1 MITKTEINPQSAHQ
15 DRVAQV
21 YCGIIK
27 WGDSGKIL
35 RQRIDWMADQTQG
48 PRILDVGCSEGILEI
63 ILARKGFNVTGV
75 DINAEALAFARGLLA
90 REPEEV
96 RSRVRFVHGDLAQAR
111 LLDDRFDTLVMG
123 EILEHLEDPQTLLN
137 RSLDLIRPDG
147 RVIITTPFGY
157 HPDEDHRQTFC
168 LSDFIALAKPRCAL
182 EHLQVESGYIHMVG
196 RVSSS
201 TESSWQQLDSDQ
213 LLSMTE
219 TALVSSQQRLYG
231 NISGHKRRV
240 NSLEQRVKEGNDREA
255 KLQKDVKEESSK
267 ATRLWQE
274 AEERKSREAKLWQEV
289 EDRKAKVSELLQELD
304 AGRAKTAEL
313 QQELDAGKAKASELL
328 QELDAGKAKTAKL
341 QQELDAGRA
350 RTADLLQELDAGRVK
365 TADLLQ
371 ELDAG
376 KARTAKLQQE
386 LDAGRAK
393 TAELLQELDAG
404 KAKTAE
410 LQQELDAGRAKTAE
424 LQQELDAGRV
434 KTAELQQEL
443 DAGKAKT
450 AELLQELDAGKA
462 KASKLQRELK
472 KAREWEVKLR
482 RSIRWQLGTLFVEAA
497 RRPWRVVRLPLD
509 LTRLAV
515 VAFSRR
521 YSVSSNNV
529 STRNPSHPSPPMTEN
544 RGNMRGARARPG
556 RRTDVPTATS
566 LLSPGSSS
574 KQMVDWITDQV
585 EGRRVA
591 VVGCDNTALLDSLDQ
606 LRFNVSVYQL
616 DSWVSEPVLVKREV
630 SARSQEE
637 PGRSMVTE
645 YSIPEAEG
653 TVGSSGK
660 ADSVIICGML
670 RAGTESEAILNCVRD
685 RLSQP
690 AAKVIVV
697 QPRFNAIPRNGT
709 ESDLTSLLT
718 ALRTPTVPEYLSL
731 ANGSLRFVGRFNRAS
746 SNTWSQF
753 ESGVWPQLI
762 HEVVE
767 SIQHRKSREISAL
780 EQRVQDVLE
789 STSYRAGQILVTSAK
804 EPRTLWKAPLRL
816 WQLYRSSWVRTR
828 QSNVG
833 PSPSGLA
840 PTVDIPALKT
850 PPTRSEGAPVVAA
863 ILDTFTEYCLRYE
876 ADLVLLTPK
885 QWKRQLERAQPA
897 FLLVESAWSGN
908 NGEWRYLLTNYK
920 SRDVN
925 PLRDLVKHCRE
936 HELTTVFWNKEDPPN
951 FDVFID
957 VAKEFDFVFT
967 TDVDSISKYKEI
979 CGHDRVYLMAF
990 ACQAR
995 LHNPCR
1001 EKSWPRY
1008 PVCFAGS
1015 WMEKYSERR
1024 RSLDDLLEPA
1034 LAFGLH
1040 IFDRNFKVTG
1050 YDSRYRFPDRYQS
1063 AIKGSLDYEHMLTA
1077 YRCYDVM
1084 MNVNTVTDSATMFSR
1099 RVFESL
1105 ACGTPVISTDS
1116 VGLEAT
1122 LGGYV
1127 RITRNSQDTTSHLN
1141 ELLADEERRMREG
1154 HLGYRYVHT
1163 HHTYRHRMKE
1173 MFLEVGVESGDSARK
1188 PSVSVVIATCR
1199 PDNVKFAIENYKKQ
1213 VYAEKELLLILNNA
1227 IFDVESIEAQ
1237 ARDLNNVRIV
1247 QVDGGV
1253 TLGESL
1259 NRGVEEASGYY
1270 IAKMDDDDYYG
1281 ENYLS
1286 DMMLAADF
1294 SGAEILGKGT
1304 YFVHMKAGN
1313 ITALRSVASQHEFTD
1328 FVAGATL
1335 TGRREVL
1342 REIRFP
1348 DCTRGE
1354 DSSLLAKASKAGCRI
1369 YSADAF
1375 NMLVVRGT
1383 DHQRHTWDIGDSDFL
1398 KNCRNIRSGLE
1409 WARVMI

>member
-1 MITKTEINPQSAHQ
+1 MIYKTEINPESAHR

-21 YCGIIK
+21 YLGIIE
-27 WGDSGKIL
+27 WGDSGEIL
-35 RQRIDWMADQTQG
+35 RQRIDWMVDQARG
-48 PRILDVGCSEGILEI
+48 PRILDLGCSEGVLEI
-63 ILARKGFNVTGV
+63 LLARKGFNVTGV
-75 DINAEALAFARGLLA
+75 DINAEALAFARDLLA

-289 EDRKAKVSELLQELD
+289 EDRKAKASELLQELD

-313 QQELDAGKAKASELL
+313 QQELDTGKAKTAELQQELDAGKTKTAELL
-328 QELDAGKAKTAKL
+328 QELDAGKAKTAEL
-341 QQELDAGRA
+341 QQELDAG
-350 RTADLLQELDAGRVK
+350 K
-365 TADLLQ
+365 TKTVELLQ

-376 KARTAKLQQE
+376 KAKAAELQQE

-410 LQQELDAGRAKTAE
+410 LQQELDAGRAK
-424 LQQELDAGRV
+424 
-434 KTAELQQEL
+434 
-443 DAGKAKT
+443 
-450 AELLQELDAGKA
+450 
-462 KASKLQRELK
+462 ASKLQQELK
-472 KAREWEVKLR
+472 KAREREVTLR

-509 LTRLAV
+509 LTWLAV

-529 STRNPSHPSPPMTEN
+529 STRNPSHPSPPMTKN
-544 RGNMRGARARPG
+544 RGNMPEARVRPG
-556 RRTDVPTATS
+556 GPTVVPTATS

-574 KQMVDWITDQV
+574 EQMVDWVTDQV
-585 EGRRVA
+585 EGHRVA
-591 VVGCDNTALLDSLDQ
+591 VVGCVSTALLDSLDQ

-616 DSWVSEPVLVKREV
+616 DSSVSEPILVKREI

-637 PGRSMVTE
+637 PGRSMVTDF
-645 YSIPEAEG
+645 SIPEAERA
-653 TVGSSGK
+653 VGLSGK
-660 ADSVIICGML
+660 GDSVIICGML

-718 ALRTPTVPEYLSL
+718 ALRTSTVPEYLSF
-731 ANGSLRFVGRFNRAS
+731 ANDSLRFVGRYGRPS
-746 SNTWSQF
+746 VEVWSQF

-789 STSYRAGQILVTSAK
+789 STSYKAGQILVGSAK

-816 WQLYRSSWVRTR
+816 WQLYRSSWARTR
-828 QSNVG
+828 LNNVEPA
-833 PSPSGLA
+833 PSRLA

-876 ADLVLLTPK
+876 ADLILLTPK

-936 HELTTVFWNKEDPPN
+936 HGLITVFWNKEDPPN
-951 FDVFID
+951 FEVFID
-957 VAKEFDFVFT
+957 AAKEFDFVFT
-967 TDVDSISKYKEI
+967 TDADCIPKYKEI

-990 ACQAR
+990 ACQPR

-1001 EKSWPRY
+1001 GKSWPRY

-1084 MNVNTVTDSATMFSR
+1084 MNVNTVTDSPTMFSR

-1173 MFLEVGVESGDSARK
+1173 MFLEVGVASGDSARK

-1213 VYAEKELLLILNNA
+1213 VYAEKELLLVLNNA

-1247 QVDGGV
+1247 QVDGRV

-1304 YFVHMKAGN
+1304 YFVHMKAEN

>member
-1 MITKTEINPQSAHQ
+1 MTTKIEQNPDGAHR

-21 YCGIIK
+21 YFGMLK
-27 WGDSGKIL
+27 WGAAGEVL
-35 RQRIDWMADQTQG
+35 RQRIDWMAEQAQG
-48 PRILDVGCSEGILEI
+48 RQILDVGCSEGVLEI
-63 ILARKGFNVTGV
+63 LLARNGFNVTGV
-75 DINAEALAFARGLLA
+75 DINAEALAFARDLLA

-157 HPDEDHRQTFC
+157 HPDEDHRQAFC

-240 NSLEQRVKEGNDREA
+240 SSLEQRVKEGDDRAA

-274 AEERKSREAKLWQEV
+274 VEERKSREAKLWQEV
-289 EDRKAKVSELLQELD
+289 EDRKAKASELQQEFD

-313 QQELDAGKAKASELL
+313 QQELDAGRVKTAELQ
-328 QELDAGKAKTAKL
+328 QELDAGKAKTA
-341 QQELDAGRA
+341 EL
-350 RTADLLQELDAGRVK
+350 L
-365 TADLLQ
+365 
-371 ELDAG
+371 
-376 KARTAKLQQE
+376 QE

-393 TAELLQELDAG
+393 TAELL
-404 KAKTAE
+404 
-410 LQQELDAGRAKTAE
+410 QELDAGRAKTAE

-450 AELLQELDAGKA
+450 AELLQELDAGRAKTAELLQELDAGRVKTAVLLQELDAGKA
-462 KASKLQRELK
+462 KTAVLLQELDAGKAKTAELLQELDAGKAKTSKLQRELK
-472 KAREWEVKLR
+472 KAREWEVKVR

-515 VAFSRR
+515 VAFRRR

-529 STRNPSHPSPPMTEN
+529 STRNPSHPSPPMTKN
-544 RGNMRGARARPG
+544 RGNMPEARVRPG
-556 RRTDVPTATS
+556 GPTVVPTATS

-574 KQMVDWITDQV
+574 EQMVDWITDQV
-585 EGRRVA
+585 EGYRVA
-591 VVGCDNTALLDSLDQ
+591 VVGCDNTALLESLDQ
-606 LRFNVSVYQL
+606 LRFNVRAYQL
-616 DSWVSEPVLVKREV
+616 DSSVSEPVSIIREV
-630 SARSQEE
+630 GVGSQEA
-637 PGRSMVTE
+637 PGRSLVTDL
-645 YSIPEAEG
+645 SIPEAEG
-653 TVGSSGK
+653 AVGSSGK
-660 ADSVIICGML
+660 ADNVIICEMP
-670 RAGTESEAILNCVRD
+670 RDEVEPEAFLNCLRD

-690 AAKVIVV
+690 EAKVIVV
-697 QPRFNAIPRNGT
+697 QPRFNATPRNGT
-709 ESDLTSLLT
+709 GSDLTSLLT
-718 ALRTPTVPEYLSL
+718 ALRTSTVPEYLSL
-731 ANGSLRFVGRFNRAS
+731 ANGSLHFVGRFGRPSAEV
-746 SNTWSQF
+746 WSQF

-833 PSPSGLA
+833 PSPSGLT

-885 QWKRQLERAQPA
+885 QWKRQLERAQPT

-925 PLRDLVKHCRE
+925 PLRDLVRYCRE
-936 HELTTVFWNKEDPPN
+936 HKLITVFWNKEDPPN

-957 VAKEFDFVFT
+957 AAKEFDFVFT

-1040 IFDRNFKVTG
+1040 IFDRNFKVNG

-1063 AIKGSLDYEHMLTA
+1063 AIMGSLDYEHMLTA

-1084 MNVNTVTDSATMFSR
+1084 MNVNTVTDSPTMFSR

-1116 VGLEAT
+1116 VGLRAM
-1122 LGGYV
+1122 LGSHV
-1127 RITRNSQDTTSHLN
+1127 RIARSPQDTTAHLG
-1141 ELLADEERRMREG
+1141 ELLNDDEGRMREG

-1173 MFLEVGVESGDSARK
+1173 MFLEVGIESGDSARK

-1213 VYAEKELLLILNNA
+1213 VYAEKELLLVLNNA
-1227 IFDVESIEAQ
+1227 IFDVQSIEAQ
-1237 ARDLNNVRIV
+1237 AKNLNNVRIV
-1247 QVDGGV
+1247 QVDGRV

-1259 NRGVEEASGYY
+1259 NSGVEEASGDY

-1281 ENYLS
+1281 ANYLS
-1286 DMMLAADF
+1286 DMMLAANF
-1294 SGAEILGKGT
+1294 SGADILGKGT
-1304 YFVHMKAGN
+1304 YFVYMKAGN

>member
-1 MITKTEINPQSAHQ
+1 MTAKTEKSPEDAHR

-21 YCGIIK
+21 YLGIIE
-27 WGDSGKIL
+27 WGDSGEIL
-35 RQRIDWMADQTQG
+35 RQRIDWMVDQARG
-48 PRILDVGCSEGILEI
+48 PRILDVGCSEGVLEI
-63 ILARKGFNVTGV
+63 LSARKGFNVTGV
-75 DINAEALAFARGLLA
+75 DINAEALAFARDLLA

-123 EILEHLEDPQTLLN
+123 ELLEHLEDPQELLD

-182 EHLQVESGYIHMVG
+182 EYLRVEGGYIRMVG

-219 TALVSSQQRLYG
+219 AASVSSQQRLYG

-240 NSLEQRVKEGNDREA
+240 SSLEQRVKEGDDRAA

-274 AEERKSREAKLWQEV
+274 VEERKSREAKLWQEV
-289 EDRKAKVSELLQELD
+289 EDRKAKAS
-304 AGRAKTAEL
+304 EL
-313 QQELDAGKAKASELL
+313 QQELDAGKAKTFEL
-328 QELDAGKAKTAKL
+328 Q
-341 QQELDAGRA
+341 
-350 RTADLLQELDAGRVK
+350 
-365 TADLLQ
+365 
-371 ELDAG
+371 
-376 KARTAKLQQE
+376 
-386 LDAGRAK
+386 
-393 TAELLQELDAG
+393 QELDAG

-410 LQQELDAGRAKTAE
+410 LQQELDAERAKTAE
-424 LQQELDAGRV
+424 LQQELDAERAKTAELLQELDAGKARTAELLQELDAGKA

-472 KAREWEVKLR
+472 KAREGEVKLR

-515 VAFSRR
+515 VAFRRR
-521 YSVSSNNV
+521 YNVSSNNV
-529 STRNPSHPSPPMTEN
+529 STRNPSHPSPPMTKN
-544 RGNMRGARARPG
+544 RGNMPEARARPG
-556 RRTDVPTATS
+556 GRTEVPTATS

-574 KQMVDWITDQV
+574 EQMVDWITDQL
-585 EGRRVA
+585 EGHRVA
-591 VVGCDNTALLDSLDQ
+591 VVGCDNTALLASLDQ
-606 LRFNVSVYQL
+606 LRFNVRTYQL
-616 DSWVSEPVLVKREV
+616 DSSVSEPVLVKGEV
-630 SARSQEE
+630 GVGSQEE
-637 PGRSMVTE
+637 PDRSLVTDFL
-645 YSIPEAEG
+645 IPEAERV
-653 TVGSSGK
+653 VGSSGE
-660 ADSVIICGML
+660 ADSVIICEMP
-670 RAGTESEAILNCVRD
+670 RAGTEPEAMLNYVRD

-697 QPRFNAIPRNGT
+697 QPRFSAIPRNGK
-709 ESDLTSLLT
+709 DPGLTSLLT
-718 ALRTPTVPEYLSL
+718 ALRTSTVPEYLSL
-731 ANGSLRFVGRFNRAS
+731 ANGSLHFIGRFGRPSAEV
-746 SNTWSQF
+746 WPQF
-753 ESGVWPQLI
+753 ESGVWPQMM

-767 SIQHRKSREISAL
+767 SLQYRKSREISAL

-816 WQLYRSSWVRTR
+816 WQLYRSSWARTR

-833 PSPSGLA
+833 PSPSGLT
-840 PTVDIPALKT
+840 PTIDIPALKT

-885 QWKRQLERAQPA
+885 QWKRQLERAQPT

-920 SRDVN
+920 SRNVN

-936 HELTTVFWNKEDPPN
+936 HGLTTVFWNKEDPPN

-957 VAKEFDFVFT
+957 AAKEFDFVFT
-967 TDVDSISKYKEI
+967 TDADCIPKYKEI
-979 CGHDRVYLMAF
+979 CGHDRVYLMEF
-990 ACQAR
+990 ACQPR

-1001 EKSWPRY
+1001 DKSWPRY

-1024 RSLDDLLEPA
+1024 RSLDVLLEPA

-1084 MNVNTVTDSATMFSR
+1084 MNVNTVTDSPTMFSR
-1099 RVFESL
+1099 RVFECL

-1116 VGLEAT
+1116 VGLRAMVS
-1122 LGGYV
+1122 GYV
-1127 RITRNSQDTTSHLN
+1127 RITRSSQDTTSHLQ
-1141 ELLADEERRMREG
+1141 ELLSDEERRMREA
-1154 HLGYRYVHT
+1154 HLGYRHVHT

-1173 MFLEVGVESGDSARK
+1173 VFLEVGVKSNGSARQ

-1199 PDNVKFAIENYKKQ
+1199 PSNVKLAVENYMNQ
-1213 VYAEKELLLILNNA
+1213 VYGEKELLLVLNNA
-1227 IFDVESIEAQ
+1227 VFDVESIETQ
-1237 ARDLNNVRIV
+1237 TKDLHNVRII
-1247 QVDGGV
+1247 QIDGSA

-1259 NRGVEEASGYY
+1259 NRGVEEASGDY

-1281 ENYLS
+1281 ENYLL
-1286 DMMLAADF
+1286 DMMLAANF
-1294 SGAEILGKGT
+1294 SEAEILGKGT

-1354 DSSLLAKASKAGCRI
+1354 DSSLLAKARKAGCRI

-1375 NMLVVRGT
+1375 NILVVRGT

>member
-1 MITKTEINPQSAHQ
+1 MIDKTEINPESAHR

-21 YCGIIK
+21 YCGIIQ
-27 WGDSGKIL
+27 WGESGEIL
-35 RQRIDWMADQTQG
+35 RQRIDWMVDQARG
-48 PRILDVGCSEGILEI
+48 PRILDVGCSEGVLEI
-63 ILARKGFNVTGV
+63 LLARKGFNVTGV
-75 DINAEALAFARGLLA
+75 DINAEALAFARDLLA

-240 NSLEQRVKEGNDREA
+240 SSLEQRVKEGDDRAA

-274 AEERKSREAKLWQEV
+274 VEERKSREAKLWQEV
-289 EDRKAKVSELLQELD
+289 EDR
-304 AGRAKTAEL
+304 
-313 QQELDAGKAKASELL
+313 KAKASELL

-341 QQELDAGRA
+341 Q
-350 RTADLLQELDAGRVK
+350 QELDAGRVK

-386 LDAGRAK
+386 LDAEKAK
-393 TAELLQELDAG
+393 TIELLQELDAG
-404 KAKTAE
+404 RANTVE
-410 LQQELDAGRAKTAE
+410 LL
-424 LQQELDAGRV
+424 QELDAGRV

-462 KASKLQRELK
+462 KTAELLQELDAGKVKTAELLQELDAGKAKASKLQRELK
-472 KAREWEVKLR
+472 KAREGEVKLR

-509 LTRLAV
+509 LTWLAV
-515 VAFSRR
+515 AAFSRR

-529 STRNPSHPSPPMTEN
+529 STRNPSHPSPPMTKN
-544 RGNMRGARARPG
+544 RGNMPEARDRPG
-556 RRTDVPTATS
+556 GRTEVPTATS
-566 LLSPGSSS
+566 LLSAGSSS
-574 KQMVDWITDQV
+574 EQMVDWITDQV
-585 EGRRVA
+585 EGHRVA
-591 VVGCDNTALLDSLDQ
+591 VVGCDNTALIESLDQ
-606 LRFNVSVYQL
+606 LRFNVSAYQL
-616 DSWVSEPVLVKREV
+616 DSSVSEPVLAKREV

-637 PGRSMVTE
+637 PGRSLVTDL
-645 YSIPEAEG
+645 SIPEAEG
-653 TVGSSGK
+653 AVGSSGK
-660 ADSVIICGML
+660 ADNVIICEMP
-670 RAGTESEAILNCVRD
+670 RDEVEPEAFLNCLRD

-690 AAKVIVV
+690 EAKVIVV

-718 ALRTPTVPEYLSL
+718 ALRASTVPEYLSF
-731 ANGSLRFVGRFNRAS
+731 ANDSLRFVGRFNRAS

-762 HEVVE
+762 DEVVE

-789 STSYRAGQILVTSAK
+789 STSYKAGQILVTSAK

-833 PSPSGLA
+833 PSPSGLT

-885 QWKRQLERAQPA
+885 QWKRQLEWAQPT

-908 NGEWRYLLTNYK
+908 NGEWRYLLTNYT

-936 HELTTVFWNKEDPPN
+936 HGLTTVFWNKEDPPN
-951 FDVFID
+951 FEVFID
-957 VAKEFDFVFT
+957 AAKEFDFVFT
-967 TDVDSISKYKEI
+967 TDADCIPKYKEI

-990 ACQAR
+990 ACQPR

-1040 IFDRNFKVTG
+1040 IFDRNLTVTG

-1063 AIKGSLDYEHMLTA
+1063 AIKGSLDYEHMLTT

-1084 MNVNTVTDSATMFSR
+1084 MNVNTVTDSPTMFSR

-1163 HHTYRHRMKE
+1163 HHTYRHRMEE

-1199 PDNVKFAIENYKKQ
+1199 PDNVKFAIENYRKQ
-1213 VYAEKELLLILNNA
+1213 VYAEKELLLVLNNA

-1247 QVDGGV
+1247 QVDGRV

-1304 YFVHMKAGN
+1304 YFVHMKASN

-1335 TGRREVL
+1335 TGQREVL

-1354 DSSLLAKASKAGCRI
+1354 DSSLLATASKAGCRI

-1375 NMLVVRGT
+1375 NTLVVRGT

>member
-1 MITKTEINPQSAHQ
+1 MIDKTEINPESAHR

-21 YCGIIK
+21 YFGIIE
-27 WGDSGKIL
+27 WGVSGEIL
-35 RQRIDWMADQTQG
+35 RQRIDWMVDQARG
-48 PRILDVGCSEGILEI
+48 PRILDVGCSEGVLEI
-63 ILARKGFNVTGV
+63 LLARKGFNVTGV
-75 DINAEALAFARGLLA
+75 DINAEALAFARDLLA

-168 LSDFIALAKPRCAL
+168 ISDFIALAKPRCAL

-196 RVSSS
+196 HVSSS

-240 NSLEQRVKEGNDREA
+240 NSLEQRVKEGNDREV

-274 AEERKSREAKLWQEV
+274 VEERKSREAKLWQEV
-289 EDRKAKVSELLQELD
+289 EDRKAK
-304 AGRAKTAEL
+304 
-313 QQELDAGKAKASELL
+313 ASE
-328 QELDAGKAKTAKL
+328 
-341 QQELDAGRA
+341 
-350 RTADLLQELDAGRVK
+350 
-365 TADLLQ
+365 
-371 ELDAG
+371 
-376 KARTAKLQQE
+376 LQQE

-404 KAKTAE
+404 RAKTAE
-410 LQQELDAGRAKTAE
+410 LLQELDAGRAKTAE
-424 LQQELDAGRV
+424 LLQELDAGRAKTAELLQELDAGRV
-434 KTAELQQEL
+434 KTAELLQEL
-443 DAGKAKT
+443 DAGRVKT
-450 AELLQELDAGKA
+450 AELLQELDAGRAKTAGLQQELDAGKA

-472 KAREWEVKLR
+472 KAREGEVKLR

-497 RRPWRVVRLPLD
+497 RRPWRVARLPLD

-544 RGNMRGARARPG
+544 RGNMREARARPG

-574 KQMVDWITDQV
+574 EQMVDWITDQV
-585 EGRRVA
+585 EGYRVA
-591 VVGCDNTALLDSLDQ
+591 VVGCDNTALLESLDQ
-606 LRFNVSVYQL
+606 LRFNVRAYQL
-616 DSWVSEPVLVKREV
+616 DSSVSEPVSIIREV
-630 SARSQEE
+630 GVGSQEA
-637 PGRSMVTE
+637 PGRSLVTDLP
-645 YSIPEAEG
+645 IPEAEG
-653 TVGSSGK
+653 AVGSSGE
-660 ADSVIICGML
+660 ADSVIICEMP
-670 RAGTESEAILNCVRD
+670 RAGTEPEAILNYARD

-690 AAKVIVV
+690 EAKVIIV
-697 QPRFNAIPRNGT
+697 QPRFNAFPRDRKD
-709 ESDLTSLLT
+709 SDLTSLLT
-718 ALRTPTVPEYLSL
+718 ALRTSTVPEYLSF

-767 SIQHRKSREISAL
+767 SLQCRKSREISAL

-833 PSPSGLA
+833 PSPSGLT

-876 ADLVLLTPK
+876 ADLILLTPK

-925 PLRDLVKHCRE
+925 PLRDLVGYCRE
-936 HELTTVFWNKEDPPN
+936 HGLTIGSTVFWNKEDPPN
-951 FDVFID
+951 FEVFID
-957 VAKEFDFVFT
+957 AAKEFDFVFT
-967 TDVDSISKYKEI
+967 TDADCIPKYKEI

-990 ACQAR
+990 ACQPR

-1001 EKSWPRY
+1001 GKSWPRY

-1040 IFDRNFKVTG
+1040 IFDRNFKVTE

-1084 MNVNTVTDSATMFSR
+1084 MNVNTVTDSPTMFSR

-1116 VGLEAT
+1116 SGLEAT

-1188 PSVSVVIATCR
+1188 PSVSVVITTCR
-1199 PDNVKFAIENYKKQ
+1199 PDNVKFAIENYRKQ
-1213 VYAEKELLLILNNA
+1213 VYAEKELLLVLNNA

-1237 ARDLNNVRIV
+1237 ARALNNVRIV
-1247 QVDGGV
+1247 QVDGRV

-1286 DMMLAADF
+1286 DMMLAANF
-1294 SGAEILGKGT
+1294 SEAEILGKGT
-1304 YFVHMKAGN
+1304 YFVHMKSKDVMG
-1313 ITALRSVASQHEFTD
+1313 LRVVGRQHEFTD

-1335 TGRREVL
+1335 TARRDVL
-1342 REIRFP
+1342 REIPFP
-1348 DCTRGE
+1348 DRTKGE
-1354 DSSLLAKASKAGCRI
+1354 DSNLLKEASKAGCRI
-1369 YSADAF
+1369 YSADVYNFLA
-1375 NMLVVRGT
+1375 LREVE
-1383 DHQRHTWDIGDSDFL
+1383 HSKHTWTIEDSEFL
-1398 KNCRNIRSGLE
+1398 KNCRSLRSGLE
-1409 WARVMI
+1409 WERVMI

>member
-1 MITKTEINPQSAHQ
+1 MIDKTEINPESAHG

-21 YCGIIK
+21 YFGIIE
-27 WGDSGKIL
+27 WGDSGEIL
-35 RQRIDWMADQTQG
+35 RQRIDWMVDQARG
-48 PRILDVGCSEGILEI
+48 PRILDVGCSEGVLEI
-63 ILARKGFNVTGV
+63 LLARKGFNVTGV
-75 DINAEALAFARGLLA
+75 DINAEALAFARDLLA

-137 RSLDLIRPDG
+137 RSLDLVRPDG

-182 EHLQVESGYIHMVG
+182 EYLQVEGGYIRMVG

-240 NSLEQRVKEGNDREA
+240 SSLEQRVKEGNDREA

-274 AEERKSREAKLWQEV
+274 VEERKSREAKLWQEV
-289 EDRKAKVSELLQELD
+289 DDR
-304 AGRAKTAEL
+304 
-313 QQELDAGKAKASELL
+313 KAKASE
-328 QELDAGKAKTAKL
+328 
-341 QQELDAGRA
+341 
-350 RTADLLQELDAGRVK
+350 
-365 TADLLQ
+365 
-371 ELDAG
+371 
-376 KARTAKLQQE
+376 LQQE

-404 KAKTAE
+404 RAKTAE
-410 LQQELDAGRAKTAE
+410 LLQELDAGRAKTAE
-424 LQQELDAGRV
+424 LLQELDAGRAKTAELLQELDAGRV

-450 AELLQELDAGKA
+450 AELQQELDAGRA
-462 KASKLQRELK
+462 KASKLQQELK
-472 KAREWEVKLR
+472 KAREREVTLR

-509 LTRLAV
+509 LTWLAV

-529 STRNPSHPSPPMTEN
+529 STRNPSHPSPPMTKN
-544 RGNMRGARARPG
+544 RGNMPEARVRPG
-556 RRTDVPTATS
+556 GPTVVPTATS

-574 KQMVDWITDQV
+574 EQMVDWITDQV
-585 EGRRVA
+585 EGHRVA
-591 VVGCDNTALLDSLDQ
+591 VVGCVSTALLDSLDQ

-616 DSWVSEPVLVKREV
+616 DSSVSEPVLVKREV

-637 PGRSMVTE
+637 PGRSLARDFST
-645 YSIPEAEG
+645 PEAERAA
-653 TVGSSGK
+653 GSSGK
-660 ADSVIICGML
+660 GDSVILCGML
-670 RAGTESEAILNCVRD
+670 RDEAETEAFLNCVQE
-685 RLSQP
+685 RLSQ
-690 AAKVIVV
+690 AEAKVIIV
-697 QPRFNAIPRNGT
+697 QPGFNAFPRNGKD
-709 ESDLTSLLT
+709 SDLTSLLT
-718 ALRTPTVPEYLSL
+718 ALRTSTVPEYLSL
-731 ANGSLRFVGRFNRAS
+731 ANDSLRFVGRYGRPS
-746 SNTWSQF
+746 VEVWSQF
-753 ESGVWPQLI
+753 ESEVWTQLI
-762 HEVVE
+762 HEVME
-767 SIQHRKSREISAL
+767 SLQYRKSGEIGAL

-789 STSYRAGQILVTSAK
+789 STSYKAGQILAGSAK

-833 PSPSGLA
+833 PSPFGLT

-897 FLLVESAWSGN
+897 LLLVESAWSGN

-925 PLRDLVKHCRE
+925 PLRDLVRYCRE
-936 HELTTVFWNKEDPPN
+936 HKLTTVFWNKEDPPN

-957 VAKEFDFVFT
+957 AAKEFDFVFT

-1040 IFDRNFKVTG
+1040 IFDRNFKVSG

-1084 MNVNTVTDSATMFSR
+1084 MNVNTVTDSPTMFSR
-1099 RVFESL
+1099 RVFECL
-1105 ACGTPVISTDS
+1105 ACGTPVISTGS

-1199 PDNVKFAIENYKKQ
+1199 PDNVKFAIENYRKQ
-1213 VYAEKELLLILNNA
+1213 VYAEKELLLVLNNA

-1247 QVDGGV
+1247 QVDGRV

-1294 SGAEILGKGT
+1294 SGADILGKGT

-1354 DSSLLAKASKAGCRI
+1354 DSSLLARASNAGCRI

-1375 NMLVVRGT
+1375 NILVVRGT

>member
-1 MITKTEINPQSAHQ
+1 MIDKTEINPESAHR

-21 YCGIIK
+21 YCGIIQ
-27 WGDSGKIL
+27 WGDSGEIL
-35 RQRIDWMADQTQG
+35 RQRIDWMVDQARG
-48 PRILDVGCSEGILEI
+48 PRILDLGCSEGVLEI
-63 ILARKGFNVTGV
+63 LLARKGFNVTGV
-75 DINAEALAFARGLLA
+75 DINAEALAFARDLLA

-240 NSLEQRVKEGNDREA
+240 SSLEQRVKEGDDRAA

-274 AEERKSREAKLWQEV
+274 VEERKSREAKLWQEV
-289 EDRKAKVSELLQELD
+289 EDRKAK
-304 AGRAKTAEL
+304 
-313 QQELDAGKAKASELL
+313 AS
-328 QELDAGKAKTAKL
+328 
-341 QQELDAGRA
+341 
-350 RTADLLQELDAGRVK
+350 
-365 TADLLQ
+365 
-371 ELDAG
+371 
-376 KARTAKLQQE
+376 
-386 LDAGRAK
+386 
-393 TAELLQELDAG
+393 
-404 KAKTAE
+404 E

-424 LQQELDAGRV
+424 LQQELDAGRAKTAELLQELDAGRAKTAELLQELDAGRA
-434 KTAELQQEL
+434 KTAELQQELDAGRAKRAELQQELDAGRAKAAELKQELDAGKAKTAELLQELDAGKARTAELLLEL

-515 VAFSRR
+515 VAFRRR

-529 STRNPSHPSPPMTEN
+529 STRNPSHPSPPMTKN
-544 RGNMRGARARPG
+544 RGNMPEARARPG
-556 RRTDVPTATS
+556 GRTEVPTATS
-566 LLSPGSSS
+566 LLSAGSSS
-574 KQMVDWITDQV
+574 EQMVDWITDQV
-585 EGRRVA
+585 EGYRVA
-591 VVGCDNTALLDSLDQ
+591 VVGCDNTALLESLDQ
-606 LRFNVSVYQL
+606 LRFNVRAYQL
-616 DSWVSEPVLVKREV
+616 DSSVSEPVLVKREV

-637 PGRSMVTE
+637 PGRSLVTDL
-645 YSIPEAEG
+645 SIPEAEG
-653 TVGSSGK
+653 AVGSSGK
-660 ADSVIICGML
+660 ADSVIICEMP
-670 RAGTESEAILNCVRD
+670 RDEVEPEAFLNCLRD

-690 AAKVIVV
+690 EAKVIIV
-697 QPRFNAIPRNGT
+697 QPRFNAFPRNGKD
-709 ESDLTSLLT
+709 SDLTSLLT
-718 ALRTPTVPEYLSL
+718 ALRTSTVPEYLSF
-731 ANGSLRFVGRFNRAS
+731 ANDSLRFVGRFNRAS

-833 PSPSGLA
+833 PSPSGLT

-885 QWKRQLERAQPA
+885 QWKRQLERAQPT

-925 PLRDLVKHCRE
+925 PLRDLVSYCRE
-936 HELTTVFWNKEDPPN
+936 HKLTTVFWNKEDPPN

-957 VAKEFDFVFT
+957 AAKEFDFVFT

-979 CGHDRVYLMAF
+979 CEHDRVYLMAF
-990 ACQAR
+990 ACQPR

-1084 MNVNTVTDSATMFSR
+1084 MNVNTVTDSPTMFSR

-1199 PDNVKFAIENYKKQ
+1199 PDNVKFAIENYRKQ
-1213 VYAEKELLLILNNA
+1213 VYAEKELLLVLNNA

-1237 ARDLNNVRIV
+1237 AKDLNNVRIV
-1247 QVDGGV
+1247 QVDGRV

-1304 YFVHMKAGN
+1304 YFVHMKASN

-1335 TGRREVL
+1335 TGQREVL

-1354 DSSLLAKASKAGCRI
+1354 DSSLLATASKAGCRI

-1375 NMLVVRGT
+1375 NTLVVRGT